1 MEQPQRFLLSVH
13 RLFCENTADSRF
25 ATLFFGEYNDGL
37 RRPSYATCGHLP
49 ALLLRRDGDLERTP
63 ELMWLVPLFDR
74 NLWNPYKIKSDSS
87 SLSLAFAFSQFRCR
101 AIQFLQHLLNLWI
114 RMEEFPN

>member
-1 MEQPQRFLLSVH
+1 MF
-13 RLFCENTADSRF
+13 RLFWSSPSAVYADSRF

-37 RRPSYATCGHLP
+37 RRPRYANCGHLP
-49 ALLLRRDGDLERTP
+49 ALLLRRNGDLERTP
-63 ELMWLVPLFDR
+63 ELIWLVLSRLRLFDR
-74 NLWNPYKIKSDSS
+74 NPWNPCEIKSDS
-87 SLSLAFAFSQFRCR
+87 SLSLAFAISQFRRR